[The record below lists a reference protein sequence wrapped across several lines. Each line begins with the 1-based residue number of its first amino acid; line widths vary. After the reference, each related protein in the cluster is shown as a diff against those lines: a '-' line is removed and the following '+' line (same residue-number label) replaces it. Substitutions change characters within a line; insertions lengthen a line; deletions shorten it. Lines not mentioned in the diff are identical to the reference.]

1 MVSGLGTWVGE
12 EAGWGTS
19 SAPTLDW
26 AFLLPNP
33 DCSLG
38 SCVPFLSWRL
48 HSGTSPAFFFF
59 LNRPGSLLGDI
70 GVCEDWSPSTKGVPI
85 KAEQMGEA
93 GEVDRGSGQDA
104 FHRADAFHRG
114 SFTEQEGGG
123 TGHKDGAL
131 EHKDR
136 GSPWASLAGCLAT
149 VGNHLSGPQG
159 SQGGPLLS
167 VA

>member
-1 MVSGLGTWVGE
+1 MGHIFCPYLGLGFPSPKSRLLTGVLCPLPVLE
-12 EAGWGTS
+12 TS
-19 SAPTLDW
+19 LRHFTC
-26 AFLLPNP
+26 F
-33 DCSLG
+33 
-38 SCVPFLSWRL
+38 
-48 HSGTSPAFFFF
+48 FFFF

-93 GEVDRGSGQDA
+93 GEVDRGSGQ
-104 FHRADAFHRG
+104 DAFHRG

-159 SQGGPLLS
+159 SQGGPFLS